1 MGKIQQV
8 VVDLRENSPTYMKYE
23 SFNISETNQKIIL
36 IPPLMGN
43 GYCVLSNEAIYH
55 YKLAYTGSYF
65 DSNKQFTFKWNDER
79 MKIKWKINN
88 PILSNRDE

>member
-23 SFNISETNQKIIL
+23 SFNINETNQKIIL

-55 YKLAYTGSYF
+55 YKLAYAGVILT
-65 DSNKQFTFKWNDER
+65 Q
-79 MKIKWKINN
+79 INN
-88 PILSNRDE
+88 LHLNGMIEG

>member
-1 MGKIQQV
+1 
-8 VVDLRENSPTYMKYE
+8 
-23 SFNISETNQKIIL
+23 
-36 IPPLMGN
+36 MGN

-55 YKLAYTGSYF
+55 YKLAYAGSYF